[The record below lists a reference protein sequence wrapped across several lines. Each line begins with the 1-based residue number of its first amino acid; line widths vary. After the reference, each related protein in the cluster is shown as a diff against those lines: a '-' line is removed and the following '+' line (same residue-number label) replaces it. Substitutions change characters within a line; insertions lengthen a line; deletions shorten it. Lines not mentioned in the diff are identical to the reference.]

1 MTAARDFLALPMF
14 FCRKFKVL
22 KLNLYGAIHFHSLK
36 FYQIFGNESHPLSLR
51 VPLLKIPSLKQQQ
64 MRVSAKDKLSSLNYI
79 LRRGITISSDV
90 LDIWLWCL
98 YQPINF
104 QRQQLLLLSVL
115 LHAE

>member
-1 MTAARDFLALPMF
+1 
-14 FCRKFKVL
+14 
-22 KLNLYGAIHFHSLK
+22 
-36 FYQIFGNESHPLSLR
+36 
-51 VPLLKIPSLKQQQ
+51 
-64 MRVSAKDKLSSLNYI
+64 MRESAKDKLSSLNYI